1 MSNSNGKEDEP
12 LRHRPRLINGDE
24 LLRACKKLRLPVG
37 YLQVANELGLT
48 SGRLTTISF
57 GPDDDRQ
64 KHVKIYWTKEPSERN
79 LNRVSQLVKDRLG
92 ASVTLSTTHQDG
104 PFYKEREKESAPAHK
119 ELRQDYDP
127 EVICALLPPQMYI
140 NIDVPLIGSDCADP
154 QIQKFIE
161 GLRAELPRQPA
172 IKDLAAS
179 TIFMNTIG
187 SSFMSMNVLVNWL
200 VRVSLAH
207 GPQIA
212 LEYLHSLVSSET
224 MECLEVL
231 YLSGINV
238 KQEIELPEDITLHPL
253 EKREEDNFS
262 SDKEFGSRFPYT
274 ETSAVLAKTVK
285 IPKLTSRTHPSLP
298 EEVYRVHEMLRDV
311 SRVLVLAG
319 AGPAVVERKRSFGP
333 EWHPIDAPGN
343 LPTGID
349 PLSSVDH
356 KRFYPAC
363 PQEVKNIVSSFLS
376 CPESF
381 RKRLRLPLSKLSTAF
396 RRRAFEEIALDLGT
410 ALECILAEG
419 LDNQQ
424 SISHAV
430 RTRGALILGGDL
442 DQKKRTR
449 EMLSKI
455 YNLRSKATHAGVVD
469 NTVSFYK
476 REPVFTGYVLQDG
489 LELCSQIILK
499 IIEHKAFPDWDEL
512 ELLGS
517 WKEDSVKSKADLSE
531 ATPPK
536 DSEPSSETER
546 HRATS

>member
-1 MSNSNGKEDEP
+1 
-12 LRHRPRLINGDE
+12 
-24 LLRACKKLRLPVG
+24 
-37 YLQVANELGLT
+37 
-48 SGRLTTISF
+48 
-57 GPDDDRQ
+57 
-64 KHVKIYWTKEPSERN
+64 
-79 LNRVSQLVKDRLG
+79 
-92 ASVTLSTTHQDG
+92 
-104 PFYKEREKESAPAHK
+104 
-119 ELRQDYDP
+119 
-127 EVICALLPPQMYI
+127 MYI

-319 AGPAVVERKRSFGP
+319 AGPAVVERK
-333 EWHPIDAPGN
+333 DLLVQN
-343 LPTGID
+343 GILLMLRAICQQELT
-349 PLSSVDH
+349 LSA
-356 KRFYPAC
+356 RLTT
-363 PQEVKNIVSSFLS
+363 NVSTL
-376 CPESF
+376 
-381 RKRLRLPLSKLSTAF
+381 LV
-396 RRRAFEEIALDLGT
+396 RRR
-410 ALECILAEG
+410 
-419 LDNQQ
+419 
-424 SISHAV
+424 
-430 RTRGALILGGDL
+430 
-442 DQKKRTR
+442 
-449 EMLSKI
+449 
-455 YNLRSKATHAGVVD
+455 
-469 NTVSFYK
+469 
-476 REPVFTGYVLQDG
+476 
-489 LELCSQIILK
+489 
-499 IIEHKAFPDWDEL
+499 
-512 ELLGS
+512 
-517 WKEDSVKSKADLSE
+517 
-531 ATPPK
+531 
-536 DSEPSSETER
+536 
-546 HRATS
+546 